1 MALPFFRR
9 KESTPE
15 LHEISVREAGED
27 VRLAGENANAPG
39 TRAGT
44 EATTPELPPESGEAA
59 RPVVEMKPSKPGG
72 LKLCRQKA
80 RAMVHKYAAFGT
92 AWAILPVPIAT
103 SAGLTA
109 LETHMLYWIARAYG
123 EEPNKSDVVMA
134 AGGLELCSVALKT
147 AAVEGANLVPV
158 VGWGVKAAIAGS
170 AIEAIGNAAILHYES
185 KYPNKAA

>member
-1 MALPFFRR
+1 MAIPFFRR
-9 KESTPE
+9 SEVRKGSVITQFSPGHGQGETAAPE
-15 LHEISVREAGED
+15 PPHTTSARKTIG
-27 VRLAGENANAPG
+27 VRLKEIADMSAP
-39 TRAGT
+39 
-44 EATTPELPPESGEAA
+44 TPGSP
-59 RPVVEMKPSKPGG
+59 R
-72 LKLCRQKA
+72 LCRQKT

-123 EEPNKSDVVMA
+123 EEPTKSDVVMA

-147 AAVEGANLVPV
+147 AAIEGANLIPV

-185 KYPNKAA
+185 KYPGKAA

>member
-1 MALPFFRR
+1 MAIPFFRR
-9 KESTPE
+9 NDPRTDK
-15 LHEISVREAGED
+15 V
-27 VRLAGENANAPG
+27 VRLAEPATDATDATETARTARSVSARLKQITNMAAP
-39 TRAGT
+39 
-44 EATTPELPPESGEAA
+44 TPGAP
-59 RPVVEMKPSKPGG
+59 R
-72 LKLCRQKA
+72 LCRIKA

-123 EEPNKSDVVMA
+123 EEPTKADVVMA

-147 AAVEGANLVPV
+147 AAIEGAALVPV

-185 KYPNKAA
+185 KYPGRAA

>member
-1 MALPFFRR
+1 VDVAEFVLRVRPMAIPFFRR
-9 KESTPE
+9 DEARAEEGSSFTPTSSRAEVTEMSVPEVTRRSAKAREKE
-15 LHEISVREAGED
+15 
-27 VRLAGENANAPG
+27 
-39 TRAGT
+39 
-44 EATTPELPPESGEAA
+44 
-59 RPVVEMKPSKPGG
+59 KPAKTWQGPR
-72 LKLCRQKA
+72 LCREKA

-92 AWAILPVPIAT
+92 AWAVLPVPIAT

-123 EEPNKSDVVMA
+123 EEPSKTDVVMA

-147 AAVEGANLVPV
+147 AAIEGANLVPV

-185 KYPNKAA
+185 KYPGKAAA